1 MVVTQRVP
9 PRGPREDQELFTH
22 WDSKKW
28 KANIQSDKPS
38 ESEERY
44 ELE

>member
-9 PRGPREDQELFTH
+9 PRGPSEDQELFTH

-28 KANIQSDKPS
+28 KTNIQSDKPS

-44 ELE
+44 ELG